1 MINSI
6 IILFGGTPRA
16 IKNLDTE
23 QFEDLRQRCAIC
35 TILGGQKNC
44 SCTSLETFVR
54 LTGLSIAQLLKWY
67 KKNSKKFSKKS

>member
-1 MINSI
+1 MFNNIV
-6 IILFGGTPRA
+6 ILFGQTPKA
-16 IKNLDTE
+16 IKNLSEE
-23 QFEDLRQRCAIC
+23 QFKDLCQRCAIC

-67 KKNSKKFSKKS
+67 KKNSKKFEKKS